1 MVESGVRHEGL
12 GAEKL
17 TAAETALV
25 WAEGGVELN
34 TVALVDLWL
43 QVVVLPNNT
52 ELDDALWD
60 GNDLEG
66 GLVLWVL
73 LEEGGVLEGGC
84 ELCECVRRKHYYEVA
99 IQAYRCRP
107 AQTLAR
113 RLG

>member
-1 MVESGVRHEGL
+1 MRHRMAECGRRHQKL
-12 GAEKL
+12 GAEEL
-17 TAAETALV
+17 TAGKSILEDLLETQKLENGQVDSWVETETALV

-34 TVALVDLWL
+34 TIALVDLWL

-73 LEEGGVLEGGC
+73 LEEGGVFEGGC
-84 ELCECVRRKHYYEVA
+84 EL
-99 IQAYRCRP
+99 
-107 AQTLAR
+107 
-113 RLG
+113 